1 MFDQMSPMVLWCKM
15 RLTVRLDEDVY
26 TVALALAQSERI
38 SIAEAINRLVRRGVE
53 PRLLVPPAAQRN
65 RIASRFPTSPGK
77 RLITSRDVERI
88 DTAEDDR
95 VFRRDK

>member
-1 MFDQMSPMVLWCKM
+1 MCHHWCYGAKM

-53 PRLLVPPAAQRN
+53 SRSLIVHDPHRKRT
-65 RIASRFPTSPGK
+65 ASRFPTSVGK
-77 RLITSRDVERI
+77 RLITSRDVEQI
-88 DTAEDDR
+88 DAAEDQR
-95 VFRRDK
+95 ALRRNK

>member
-1 MFDQMSPMVLWCKM
+1 M

-38 SIAEAINRLVRRGVE
+38 SIAEAINRLVRRAVE
-53 PRLLVPPAAQRN
+53 GRSLAAHHAR
-65 RIASRFPTSPGK
+65 RERTASRFPTSPGK
-77 RLITSRDVERI
+77 RLITSRDVAQI
-88 DTAEDDR
+88 DTAEDER

>member
-1 MFDQMSPMVLWCKM
+1 M

-53 PRLLVPPAAQRN
+53 SRWLTVHAQR
-65 RIASRFPTSPGK
+65 RKRSASRFPTSAGK
-77 RLITSRDVERI
+77 RLITSRDVEQI
-88 DTAEDDR
+88 DAAEDQR
-95 VFRRDK
+95 ASRRNK